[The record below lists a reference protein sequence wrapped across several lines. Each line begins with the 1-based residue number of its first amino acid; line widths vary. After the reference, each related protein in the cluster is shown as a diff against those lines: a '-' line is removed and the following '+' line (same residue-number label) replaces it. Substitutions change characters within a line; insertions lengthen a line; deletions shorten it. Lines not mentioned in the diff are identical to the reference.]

1 MTLRRDSR
9 GQNKTLLVASLK
21 GATSWNDFNW
31 IGPTPSKMPSKLHD
45 ITQGFQELCQ
55 GAPSHQEAEST
66 ASLKQGGDSLHIKW
80 DSKNKKTQ
88 GVDIPIIKFRSQVQG
103 SCADSYFPQGQQ
115 ENQHK
120 FTTHPMPSSLWFL
133 FAQSDRISKALL
145 RGTWAGQFLAPL
157 SFNQHSLSPSL
168 CKGPVLLGWGHKAG
182 NIVSWSSQPSMRKQT
197 EQKTSAH
204 TIQNIM

>member
-1 MTLRRDSR
+1 MISTELVPPPLRCHQSCTTLPRASKSCAKELPPIRR
-9 GQNKTLLVASLK
+9 QKAL
-21 GATSWNDFNW
+21 
-31 IGPTPSKMPSKLHD
+31 P
-45 ITQGFQELCQ
+45 
-55 GAPSHQEAEST
+55 
-66 ASLKQGGDSLHIKW
+66 SLKQGGDSLHIKW

-197 EQKTSAH
+197 EQKTSIH